1 MKKTC
6 LIKTVAWL
14 ALAGLC
20 LVSAAHDLQA
30 TPAAAL
36 SDEFVGPFPSW
47 ADAKRDYGAV
57 GDGQNDDTA
66 ALQKALDELRREERK
81 RFVLYL
87 PAGTY
92 RLTRTLVLLRE
103 RHNEAKDISI
113 IGEAPENTVLLW
125 DGPAGGVMFDY
136 GAWYSKVGRLT
147 FDGKGKARTAI
158 AHGKQF
164 ATFNEFSD
172 LIIRDVGIGIEAGA
186 PGGQGIAETTVLR
199 STFQR
204 CSVAGIS
211 IQNFNSLDWFIW
223 QSHFEDCGY
232 GVTNTK
238 GAGNYHVYNS
248 TFLRSTTADL
258 GMGNTEYFS
267 IRHNTSI
274 NSKAF
279 FVAGGIGACGMV
291 TLQGNTVYAP
301 DVKTPI
307 QVGNL
312 GPLLLL
318 DNWIVSKVSPVVKAN
333 LQGSLF
339 AEGNTFEGGIARV
352 EQAIQANPK
361 ALMFENRIGQ
371 GLQVER
377 LAPQTPT
384 NLQRTIIEVPVGA
397 PGSAIQAAIR
407 AAAQRQ
413 GQRPVVHV
421 PAGNYRIEQTV
432 EIPAGS
438 DVQLVGDGA
447 RSRLEWAGQGRGPVL
462 RLKGPARATL
472 RDLEI
477 SGARRADGLVIENSD
492 QHGARIFMEQAN
504 ITRAQQVGL
513 LVHGLKY
520 ANVELHGINHAN
532 CGLGVKVIGP
542 TDGSYEGG
550 RVAIFGG
557 ASSNNTL
564 SYEVAEGGRLLAQD
578 IWYESRTQSRFMR
591 ASGTGDFTL
600 HGAKVAVALKE
611 EEPALEF
618 DDFSGSMSFLNVV
631 FIGSNMKP
639 APMVIQGEGK
649 KTAVLVL
656 GALVGIGEGYFANRS
671 PYAQAA
677 LLEAFRYTPGGGA
690 TRIPN
695 VGQADAVFIRNMIQ
709 HTRMEKPQPLSPIP
723 EGTTDVRL
731 FRVLVSQTHNGIQLH
746 K

>member
-1 MKKTC
+1 MQSTW
-6 LIKTVAWL
+6 LIKTVAWP
-14 ALAGLC
+14 ALVGLC
-20 LVSAAHDLQA
+20 LVFAVQDLQA
-30 TPAAAL
+30 TPAATP

-66 ALQKALDELRREERK
+66 ALQKALDALRREDRK
-81 RFVLYL
+81 RFVLYV

-92 RLTRTLVLLRE
+92 RITHTLVLLRE

-113 IGEAPENTVLLW
+113 IGEDPAKTVLLW
-125 DGPAGGVMFDY
+125 DGPSGGVMFDY

-164 ATFNEFSD
+164 ATFNEFFD

-211 IQNFNSLDWFIW
+211 LQNFNSLDWFIW

-232 GVTNTK
+232 GVTNTR

-258 GMGNTEYFS
+258 GMYNTGYFS
-267 IRHNTSI
+267 MRHNASI

-279 FVAGGIGACGMV
+279 FAAGGIGACGMV

-301 DVKTPI
+301 DAKTPI
-307 QVGNL
+307 QIGNL

-318 DNWIVSKVSPVVKAN
+318 DNWILAKDSPAVKVNPE
-333 LQGSLF
+333 GSLL
-339 AEGNTFEGGIARV
+339 AEGNTFEGNIAKV
-352 EQAIQANPK
+352 EQAIQASPK
-361 ALMFENRIGQ
+361 ALILDNRVGQ

-377 LAPQTPT
+377 LAPQTPA
-384 NLQRTIIEVPVGA
+384 NWKRTIIEVPVGA
-397 PGSAIQAAIR
+397 PGSAIQEAIR
-407 AAAQRQ
+407 AAAKLP

-421 PAGNYRIEQTV
+421 PAGSYRIDKTI
-432 EIPAGS
+432 EIPARC
-438 DVQLVGDGA
+438 DVQLVGDGG

-462 RLKGPARATL
+462 RLQGPARATL
-472 RDLEI
+472 RDVEI
-477 SGARRADGLVIENSD
+477 SGAQQADGLVIENSD
-492 QHGARIFMEQAN
+492 QLGARIFMEQAN
-504 ITRAQQVGL
+504 VTWAQQVGL
-513 LVHGLKY
+513 LVDRLKH
-520 ANVELHGINHAN
+520 ANVELHGINHAD

-542 TDGSYEGG
+542 TDGPYEGG

-557 ASSNNTL
+557 ASSNNKL
-564 SYEVAEGGRLLAQD
+564 SYDVAEGGRLLAQD
-578 IWYESRTQSRFMR
+578 IWYESGTQPRFIR
-591 ASGTGDFTL
+591 ASGKGDFTL
-600 HGAKVAVALKE
+600 HGANVAVALKAG
-611 EEPALEF
+611 EPALEF
-618 DDFSGSMSFLNVV
+618 DDFSGSMAFLNVI
-631 FIGSNMKP
+631 FIGPNMKP
-639 APMVIQGEGK
+639 APIIIRGEGK
-649 KTAVLVL
+649 KTAVLAL
-656 GALVGIGEGYFANRS
+656 GALVGIGEGYFANQS
-671 PYAQAA
+671 PYAHAA

-690 TRIPN
+690 IRIPN
-695 VGQADAVFIRNMIQ
+695 IGQADAMFIHDMMRQ
-709 HTRMEKPQPLSPIP
+709 TRMEKPQPLSHIP
-723 EGTTDVRL
+723 EGITDVRL
-731 FRVLVSQTHNGIQLH
+731 FRVLVSQTQNGIHLR
-746 K
+746 